1 MNSRTQ
7 RHGLRMD
14 CFYEHVLYRLSN
26 MYMYIIVILCHLIT
40 RICQTNHLQHVPV
53 LLESLEDCPLD

>member
-1 MNSRTQ
+1 MVS
-7 RHGLRMD
+7 GWIV
-14 CFYEHVLYRLSN
+14 FYEHVLYRLSN
-26 MYMYIIVILCHLIT
+26 MYIIVILCHLIT